1 MKKEHNIKSKL
12 NYEKV
17 LFSFHFKKRFISI
30 RTLVCMILSITPTF
44 YILINI
50 QAFIDPNTAIDQN
63 FLDGAIFWSGFIGQ
77 KTMVSF
83 FRMIPVIIA
92 VDIISGEFS
101 NKTAMILYSTV
112 PRNRVLLTK
121 IIFLISY
128 MLFFVLFS
136 FISFGIVFLFKFNL
150 IVSINFLITGFS
162 LIFIDFTFILSLTV
176 IFSALNR
183 NTIISFLIP
192 LLYINVEPIFVSL
205 EMELLSYSYYK
216 ENIYY
221 SLERILFIGKSII
234 IDGNIILSLIVFF
247 SAPII
252 IFLITFYGFKQL
264 DIRTN

>member
-1 MKKEHNIKSKL
+1 MKKEHNIRSKL

-63 FLDGAIFWSGFIGQ
+63 FLDVAIFWSGFIGQ

-192 LLYINVEPIFVSL
+192 LLYINVEPIFESL

-216 ENIYY
+216 NNIY
-221 SLERILFIGKSII
+221 SFFERILFDYPVHIYG
-234 IDGNIILSLIVFF
+234 DTILTFIVFF
-247 SAPII
+247 SAPVI